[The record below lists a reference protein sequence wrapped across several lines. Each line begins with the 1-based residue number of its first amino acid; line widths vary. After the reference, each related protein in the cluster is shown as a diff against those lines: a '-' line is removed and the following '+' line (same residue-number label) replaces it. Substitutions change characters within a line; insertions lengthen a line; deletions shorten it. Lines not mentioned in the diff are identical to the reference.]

1 MFESWRTDI
10 GETSS
15 GDLRNRVDV
24 DARNNFWNCA
34 ISKTAHPPQ
43 HGIKRTLSKNLL
55 LDGFE
60 GANFQLPF
68 YNEKGR
74 EKSNRK
80 RRSERC
86 VAVKSAIPNFDRN
99 MPLYVIQCRV
109 PRVSMSRI
117 SPTFLCIARRKEG
130 AAVRSRFIEL
140 LATYPS
146 RTRYPFDTISRKDY
160 PTSSW
165 EEREEISWLGNY
177 FILAERDRFLRI
189 PVSWNNLSRDG
200 WYIQRIEFYGTIYF
214 WDRFSSSRTDYSIDG
229 AAFDEL
235 NASRM
240 DKMDFSKG
248 IISRNFSRL
257 GENSWIQARRTCPKP
272 GEILRINISRLNPLW
287 NVENNL
293 IAREEE
299 RNKAKPRFSSG
310 GKTDFPGHSFASKLW

>member
-1 MFESWRTDI
+1 
-10 GETSS
+10 
-15 GDLRNRVDV
+15 
-24 DARNNFWNCA
+24 
-34 ISKTAHPPQ
+34 
-43 HGIKRTLSKNLL
+43 
-55 LDGFE
+55 
-60 GANFQLPF
+60 
-68 YNEKGR
+68 
-74 EKSNRK
+74 
-80 RRSERC
+80 
-86 VAVKSAIPNFDRN
+86 

-146 RTRYPFDTISRKDY
+146 RTRYSFDTISRKDY

-165 EEREEISWLGNY
+165 EEKEEISWLGNY

-214 WDRFSSSRTDYSIDG
+214 WDRFSSSRTDYSMADG

-257 GENSWIQARRTCPKP
+257 GENSWIQAGRTCPKP
-272 GEILRINISRLNPLW
+272 GEILRINISRLN
-287 NVENNL
+287 
-293 IAREEE
+293 
-299 RNKAKPRFSSG
+299 
-310 GKTDFPGHSFASKLW
+310 